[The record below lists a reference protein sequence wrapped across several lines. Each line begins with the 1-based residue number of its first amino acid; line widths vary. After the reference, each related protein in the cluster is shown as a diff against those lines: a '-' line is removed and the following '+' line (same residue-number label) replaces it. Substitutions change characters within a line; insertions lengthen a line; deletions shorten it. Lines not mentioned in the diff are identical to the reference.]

1 MTNVPNC
8 LQLEAQSSN
17 PVISDSIEVRLVY
30 PRNQQTFRRNDGL
43 PIKLA
48 IRDTALIAVTC
59 VHGTAH
65 LLQAK
70 IQPRITWIIEGPPE
84 EKGAF
89 KIGRSDSAE
98 YHPRDTGES
107 VIYYPPSD
115 IRDEAE
121 IPVKLLVKGVSA
133 NTCNLLIR
141 LKREKGF
148 GKGISYAA
156 NVTADYESVSNSAA
170 SEKCSRCS
178 IDLLIEE
185 QKKIIQNDGYLMT
198 DENIKVQAAETQ
210 GRIWLLL
217 NGQRHVLTGLQPAS
231 FLHWDCNIGSFV
243 AGNDGHDA
251 VYQTPAEKD
260 LSKSPVVIT
269 LSEGGKILET
279 KKFWLL
285 RRPSVMHC

>member
-1 MTNVPNC
+1 MEV
-8 LQLEAQSSN
+8 QSSN
-17 PVISDSIEVRLVY
+17 PVTSLSDSVEVSLVY
-30 PRNQQTFRRNDGL
+30 PRHQQTFRRNDGL

-48 IRDTALIAVTC
+48 VRNTALITATC
-59 VHGTAH
+59 MHGTTH
-65 LLQAK
+65 LLQTK
-70 IQPRITWIIEGPPE
+70 IQPHITWTIEGPPE

-89 KIGRSDSAE
+89 KIGHSDSAK
-98 YHPRDTGES
+98 YRKQDTGES

-115 IRDEAE
+115 IPDEAE
-121 IPVKLLVKGVSA
+121 IQVKILIKGVSV

-141 LKREKGF
+141 LKREKGL
-148 GKGISYAA
+148 GISYSAD
-156 NVTADYESVSNSAA
+156 VTIDYKSASNSAA
-170 SEKCSRCS
+170 EKCSCCS

-185 QKKIIQNDGYLMT
+185 QKKTIQNEGYLMT
-198 DENIKVQAAETQ
+198 DENIKLQAAETK

-217 NGQRHVLTGLQPAS
+217 NGQRYILKDLHPAS
-231 FLHWDCNIGSFV
+231 LLHWDCSMGSFV
-243 AGNDGHDA
+243 AGNEGCDV

-260 LSKSPVVIT
+260 LSKSPAVIT